1 MSKPPKIAEK
11 QSISRRNFCANT
23 LLFATQP
30 IAGVAAQNMP
40 SRSPKI
46 LSDDVAHYVKLGE
59 HRAGTEV
66 ELQTAQWLKQR
77 LQGLSYATKLDP
89 FPIET
94 LLQPSGHLRV
104 GDFTVNAFPQWLP
117 PATTLGKPISNRI
130 LPLDAFDTTPAIR
143 IVTKAIAFTANWIPR
158 LDAMVTEAK
167 KKNAAAL
174 VIAIDHSADGLFVCN
189 QHSHDA
195 FPIPVALVGKRDL
208 KALVEIGQISSGP
221 QAELQ
226 LNGQPTKASAYNV
239 VAQKSGVGKTIV
251 ISTPLTGWFRCGA
264 ERGPGIAL
272 WLRAAAML
280 ATSQRPILLLGT
292 GSHEFGHF
300 GMEHAL
306 AQTIPKPNEVALW
319 LHFGASLGATKL
331 DTQYRFKSP
340 QALVAR
346 PATEAIAR
354 ATLSANLPIYV
365 PGTATTLGEA
375 GQVIAAGYEQF
386 VGMSGFFP
394 GFHTAEDKG
403 ESIDF
408 DILEKIAQ
416 GSEDLIARIS
426 AQSQ

>member
-1 MSKPPKIAEK
+1 MRVSLNVA
-11 QSISRRNFCANT
+11 SRRSFCASA
-23 LLFATQP
+23 LLLAAQP
-30 IAGVAAQNMP
+30 ISNVYAQPINEA
-40 SRSPKI
+40 SKKQ

-59 HRAGTEV
+59 HRAGTAV

-77 LQGLSYATKLDP
+77 LQGLSYATRLDP

-94 LLQPSGHLRV
+94 LLQPSGQLRV

-117 PATTLGKPISNRI
+117 PATSLGKPISNRI
-130 LPLDAFDTTPAIR
+130 IPLDAVDTTPAIR

-158 LDAMVTEAK
+158 LDAIVTEAK
-167 KKNAAAL
+167 EKNAVAL
-174 VIAIDHSADGLFVCN
+174 VIAIEHSADGLFVCN

-195 FPIPVALVGKRDL
+195 FPIPVALIGTRDL
-208 KALVEIGQISSGP
+208 KALVENSQLSSGP

-226 LNGQPTKASAYNV
+226 LNGQPTKASACNV
-239 VAQKSGVGKTIV
+239 VAHRPGIGKTIV
-251 ISTPLTGWFRCGA
+251 ISTPLTGWFHCGA

-272 WLRAAAML
+272 WLRIADML
-280 ATSQRPILLLGT
+280 SKSQRPVLLLGT
-292 GSHEFGHF
+292 GSHEVGHF

-306 AQTIPKPNEVALW
+306 AVTREIPKPNEVALW

-331 DTQYRFKSP
+331 DSQFRFKSP
-340 QALVAR
+340 QALVGR

-354 ATLSANLPIYV
+354 AALSANLPIYV
-365 PGTATTLGEA
+365 PGNATTLGEA

-394 GFHTAEDKG
+394 GFHTVEDKG

-408 DILEKIAQ
+408 EILKKIAQ

-426 AQSQ
+426 AQAQ

>member
-1 MSKPPKIAEK
+1 MRVSLNVA
-11 QSISRRNFCANT
+11 SRRSFCASS
-23 LLFATQP
+23 LLLAAQP
-30 IAGVAAQNMP
+30 ISTAYAQAMHAASTKQ
-40 SRSPKI
+40 

-94 LLQPSGHLRV
+94 LLQPSGQLRV
-104 GDFTVNAFPQWLP
+104 GDFTVNTFPQWLP
-117 PATTLGKPISNRI
+117 PATSLNQPMSNRI
-130 LPLDAFDTTPAIR
+130 IPLDAIDTTPAIR

-158 LDAMVTEAK
+158 LDAIVAQAK
-167 KKNAAAL
+167 AKNAVAL
-174 VIAIDHSADGLFVCN
+174 VIAIEHSAEGLFVCN
-189 QHSHDA
+189 QHSHEA
-195 FPIPVALVGKRDL
+195 FPIPVALIGKRDL
-208 KALVEIGQISSGP
+208 QTLVENSQLSSGP
-221 QAELQ
+221 QAQLQ
-226 LNGQPTKASAYNV
+226 INGKLTKANGCNV

-251 ISTPLTGWFRCGA
+251 ISTPLTGWFHCGA

-272 WLRAAAML
+272 WLRVAAML
-280 ATSQRPILLLGT
+280 STSQRPILLLGT
-292 GSHEFGHF
+292 GSHEVGHF

-306 AQTIPKPNEVALW
+306 AQAIPKPNEVALW

-331 DTQYRFKSP
+331 DTQFRFKSP
-340 QALVAR
+340 QALVGR
-346 PATEAIAR
+346 PATEAIAK

-365 PGTATTLGEA
+365 PGNATTLGEA

-408 DILEKIAQ
+408 EILEKIAQ

-426 AQSQ
+426 AQAQ